1 MEKPM
6 NTGTFGLYLPLL
18 GIVIGSPDA
27 VLTVTDLDDEWFTIP
42 DQTGSNQ
49 TVSINGTPA
58 VINSVTQA
66 LGPQA
71 VVALVD
77 GQTVNLNLTPVMIEV
92 ETGAFDTTYILFPGL
107 PPDAVILV
115 SVSLPLFPVANPPL
129 PLCLSGDARVKVE
142 CGTCAARDICAGS
155 RVMTQD
161 HGAQAVLWVGKRI
174 IDFAREPAMEDHR
187 PIIFE
192 TGSVDGI
199 NPTAPI
205 RLSPQHRVLI
215 RGWRAEL
222 YFAERSILVPARALV
237 NNTTIRVDTES
248 PTVEYV
254 HLLFRK
260 HEVIWA
266 DDLPVESLF
275 LGEIAM
281 GVAGAALEREIFDI
295 FPELKPVAERMRMA
309 RPAVRMRDARV
320 LAS

>member
-1 MEKPM
+1 M
-6 NTGTFGLYLPLL
+6 NTGTFGLYSPLL
-18 GIVIGSPDA
+18 GVVVGAPSA
-27 VLTVTDLDDEWFTIP
+27 VLTVTDPDDEWFTIP

-49 TVSINGTPA
+49 TILINGSPA

-66 LGPQA
+66 AGPQL
-71 VVALVD
+71 VTALVN
-77 GQTVNLNLTPVMIEV
+77 GISVGLNLTPMLVVV
-92 ETGAFDTTYILFPGL
+92 ESGIIDTTYILFPGL
-107 PPDAVILV
+107 PPNAVILV
-115 SVSLPLFPVANPPL
+115 SVSLPLFPVSNPPL
-129 PLCLSGDARVKVE
+129 PLCLTGDAQVQTD
-142 CGTCAARDICAGS
+142 CGTRAARDICAGS
-155 RVMTQD
+155 KVMTQD
-161 HGAQAVLWVGKRI
+161 RGVQEVIWVGKRTI
-174 IDFAREPAMEDHR
+174 HFDAEPEMEDHR

-248 PTVEYV
+248 PSVDYV

-260 HEVIWA
+260 HEVIFA
-266 DDLPVESLF
+266 DGLPVESLF

-281 GVAGAALEREIFDI
+281 GVAGDALQREIFDI

-309 RPAVRMRDARV
+309 RPAARMREARI